1 MRIAHMNT
9 VVELFGHAAK
19 QRINWEKTVKEQQC
33 PFLGKVCYKVRKS
46 DPSTAIGSCT
56 VRRNKILRPSVST
69 FGIGSS
75 PLLKRIARLVYL
87 RCRLRAP
94 SSATAST
101 TYP

>member
-56 VRRNKILRPSVST
+56 VLYGRPPEP
-69 FGIGSS
+69 IINL
-75 PLLKRIARLVYL
+75 PEA
-87 RCRLRAP
+87 AH
-94 SSATAST
+94 
-101 TYP
+101 